1 MKKILLYLLVSF
13 PIFLTAQSISA
24 SKILQYASSQNIFT
38 ISSEL
43 KQLGFQTRTDNSE
56 GYPIYQFAKKTS
68 RGVEKLE
75 VGRNSELFMLTYKA
89 DYAVYKILKN
99 KILTSDYQHSYN
111 YRNAKYYENGYTR
124 VGVDDINGIIS
135 VFKPIKK

>member
-1 MKKILLYLLVSF
+1 
-13 PIFLTAQSISA
+13 
-24 SKILQYASSQNIFT
+24 
-38 ISSEL
+38 
-43 KQLGFQTRTDNSE
+43 
-56 GYPIYQFAKKTS
+56 
-68 RGVEKLE
+68 
-75 VGRNSELFMLTYKA
+75 MLTYKA